1 MATVQRPSSAID
13 KEEDVGM
20 VYALIVAGGSG
31 SRFGGPSPKQ
41 YLPLAGVPMLVRT
54 VAVFDRCEVID
65 TLVLVVPAGDQ
76 QFVRESLLTAAGLR
90 KAVLLCSG
98 GTRRQDSVFN
108 GLACIPHDDSLVVI
122 HDAVRPLVTCECI
135 TACVDA
141 ARAQGAGIAAV
152 PAWDT
157 LKRVARS
164 NSPGLSHRFDP
175 HGAPCGSIAKF
186 PGNRRRFPGGAPRG
200 LGACRSREPPQHQ
213 DHHIRR
219 HGVGRGVARHSVPP
233 VRARLTIPLRLTHT
247 AFESI
252 FFIHLKKF
260 AILIRPLEEGL

>member
-1 MATVQRPSSAID
+1 MASVQRPSSAID
-13 KEEDVGM
+13 KEEDVEM

-31 SRFGGPSPKQ
+31 SRLGGPSPKQ

-65 TLVLVVPAGDQ
+65 TLVLVVPAGDM

-108 GLACIPHDDSLVVI
+108 GLACIPDDDSLVVI

-157 LKRVARS
+157 LKRVSNAGTIDATLPREDVWLAQTPQAFRTGLIRTAHHAARS
-164 NSPGLSHRFDP
+164 QNFQGTDDASLVERQGGSVRVVPGS
-175 HGAPCGSIAKF
+175 
-186 PGNRRRFPGGAPRG
+186 RRNIKITTSEDMA
-200 LGACRSREPPQHQ
+200 LAEALLDIRSLPSGH
-213 DHHIRR
+213 
-219 HGVGRGVARHSVPP
+219 A
-233 VRARLTIPLRLTHT
+233 
-247 AFESI
+247 
-252 FFIHLKKF
+252 
-260 AILIRPLEEGL
+260 